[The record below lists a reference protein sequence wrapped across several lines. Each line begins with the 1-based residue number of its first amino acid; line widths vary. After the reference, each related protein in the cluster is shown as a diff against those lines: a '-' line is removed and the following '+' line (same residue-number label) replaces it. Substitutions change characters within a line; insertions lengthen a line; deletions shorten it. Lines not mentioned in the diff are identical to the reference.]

1 MDYAGFIFYEKSK
14 RFVEGRKLDPKI
26 VRHTKRVKKVGVFVN
41 AHEKYILQK
50 VKEYGLDL
58 LQLHGEESPKFCE
71 RLKQHIP
78 VMKAFK
84 IKNKEDIEE
93 TENYAGVCDYL
104 LFDTAGKLY
113 GGNGKLFNWKLLDNY
128 NGDTPF
134 FLSGGIG
141 VEEVE
146 ELKKFKHP
154 SWVAID
160 VNSKFEDA
168 PGVKNIK
175 KIKQFLWD
183 LNFM

>member
-14 RFVEGRKLDPKI
+14 RFVEGKLGPQIIKAA
-26 VRHTKRVKKVGVFVN
+26 KGVKKVGVFVN

-50 VKEYGLDL
+50 VKEYGLDM
-58 LQLHGEESPKFCE
+58 LQLHGEESPEFCKK
-71 RLKQHIP
+71 LKKQIP
-78 VMKAFK
+78 VIKAFK
-84 IKNKEDIEE
+84 IKGKTDIAE
-93 TENYAGVCDYL
+93 TERYSGCCNYF

-128 NGDTPF
+128 NGNTPF

-141 VEEVE
+141 LEEVE

-175 KIKQFLWD
+175 KLKQFLWD
-183 LNFM
+183 LNFT